1 MTQDTINKLGL
12 ATKIFGAVLF
22 VACLGAL
29 VWSLFQPAV
38 TTGPMPDPFQHQQQ
52 SK

>member
-12 ATKIFGAVLF
+12 ATKIFGLVLV
-22 VACLGAL
+22 VACGAAL
-29 VWSLFQPAV
+29 IWSLTRPAV
-38 TTGPMPDPFQHQQQ
+38 TDGPMPDPFKQQQ